1 MSESGKIRA
10 QNDARPD
17 VGAEPVRAAILDG
30 IVLGLQFGLLGVG
43 LTLVYGLGGIL
54 NLAQGQ
60 MAVLAAIIAARTIDA
75 GQTTGVAVLAGIAAA
90 GVLGAAL
97 DVTLMKPVYRE
108 RGERRVLLGLLLML
122 GVAFII
128 EGLLVWRY
136 PIEALSLRI
145 GGEPVEILGVGMRTG
160 QLLASAIAL
169 AAGALLVV
177 LFRVT
182 TLGKAVRSVIQH
194 EEGAQLCG
202 INPATMRTLIFAVSG
217 VLAGLF
223 AVTRSMTS
231 PVTVTS
237 GIDFTI
243 LALIVA
249 VVGGLGSVS
258 GALLAGVLLG
268 IVNTVSSF
276 YIGSYITTIVLLI
289 SAAIT
294 IVVRPTGLLGL
305 PR

>member
-1 MSESGKIRA
+1 MRA
-10 QNDARPD
+10 
-17 VGAEPVRAAILDG
+17 VILDG

-60 MAVLAAIIAARTIDA
+60 MAVLGAIVVALLAEAGRSSGIAA
-75 GQTTGVAVLAGIAAA
+75 VAGIAVA
-90 GVLGAAL
+90 AAL
-97 DVTLMKPVYRE
+97 GIVLDLTLMQPVYRKH
-108 RGERRVLLGLLLML
+108 GEQRVLLGLLLML
-122 GVAFII
+122 GVAFVID
-128 EGLLVWRY
+128 GLLVWRY

-145 GGEPVEILGVGMRTG
+145 GGDPVTILGVRMRTG
-160 QLLASAIAL
+160 ALLASAIAL
-169 AAGALLVV
+169 AVGVV
-177 LFRVT
+177 LIVFFRLT
-182 TLGKAVRSVIQH
+182 TLGKAIRSVIQH

-202 INPATMRTLIFAVSG
+202 INPAKMRTLIFALSG
-217 VLAGLF
+217 ALAGLVG
-223 AVTRSMTS
+223 VTRSMTS
-231 PVTVTS
+231 PVTVTT

-276 YIGSYITTIVLLI
+276 YIGSYITTIMLLVA
-289 SAAIT
+289 AAIT
-294 IVVRPTGLLGL
+294 IVVRPSGLLGK

>member
-1 MSESGKIRA
+1 M
-10 QNDARPD
+10 
-17 VGAEPVRAAILDG
+17 
-30 IVLGLQFGLLGVG
+30 LGLQFGLLGVG
-43 LTLVYGLGGIL
+43 LTLVYGLGGVL

-60 MAVLAAIIAARTIDA
+60 IA
-75 GQTTGVAVLAGIAAA
+75 
-90 GVLGAAL
+90 VLGAIVVAL
-97 DVTLMKPVYRE
+97 HDRRRRRRRSSPCSSASPSPAPSGSCLDLTLMRPVYRQ

-145 GGEPVEILGVGMRTG
+145 GGDPIDDPRRADAHRQPARVGDHPRRRRRARRCSS
-160 QLLASAIAL
+160 ASP
-169 AAGALLVV
+169 
-177 LFRVT
+177 RS
-182 TLGKAVRSVIQH
+182 GKAVRSVIQD

-202 INPATMRTLIFAVSG
+202 INPAVDAQRSSSPSAACSPALV
-217 VLAGLF
+217 

-231 PVTVTS
+231 PVTVTP

-258 GALLAGVLLG
+258 GAFLAGVLLG
-268 IVNTVSSF
+268 IVNTVSSY
-276 YIGSYITTIVLLI
+276 YIGSYVTTIVLL
-289 SAAIT
+289 AAPP
-294 IVVRPTGLLGL
+294 RSRSSCDPSGLLGR